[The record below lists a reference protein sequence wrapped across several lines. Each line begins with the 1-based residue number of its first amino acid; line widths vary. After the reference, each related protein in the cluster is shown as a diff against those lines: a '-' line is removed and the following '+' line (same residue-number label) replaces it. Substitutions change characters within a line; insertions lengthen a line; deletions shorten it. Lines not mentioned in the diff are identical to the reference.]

1 MGKRITGI
9 LAAFMLAVLAGSGMV
24 QAAAIGTPYVAEQAI
39 GKAPNMKAYV
49 TGSKMKKDAAVTGK
63 IGDIELTQNGD
74 ITTFQKSGEK
84 MNYIILM
91 IRFQFILHKNIGVE
105 NFQVFYSNNIL

>member
-9 LAAFMLAVLAGSGMV
+9 IAAFMLAVLAGSGMV

-49 TGSKMKKDAAVTGK
+49 TGS
-63 IGDIELTQNGD
+63 
-74 ITTFQKSGEK
+74 
-84 MNYIILM
+84 
-91 IRFQFILHKNIGVE
+91 
-105 NFQVFYSNNIL
+105 

>member
-1 MGKRITGI
+1 MEKRITGI

-49 TGSKMKKDAAVTGK
+49 TGSKMKKKRKLGK
-63 IGDIELTQNGD
+63 EIKERV
-74 ITTFQKSGEK
+74 K
-84 MNYIILM
+84 M
-91 IRFQFILHKNIGVE
+91 HKK
-105 NFQVFYSNNIL
+105 